1 MLDTQHTCKRLLC
14 VITCAGFSIKV
25 ESDIQLARIFCTEV
39 ARWPQQ
45 RRSMS
50 LRELKLM
57 DTLST
62 CRQLLQVTRMCK
74 LQSALSL
81 IKWKWEV
88 NSNNAKHVYANV
100 VDTWHMKLIR
110 NRMIKKISRV
120 FLLMQLAIDLSRFRA
135 RRQTRGECN
144 DPQQFPLVQCLRAAC
159 ESCLLGNTPLH
170 RLSRCTGWS
179 WVKNH
184 RWALLLLRHNFA
196 PLCVH
201 RPYSLA
207 IPFYDFTA
215 GWKRNEFGSR
225 PASVLHVCR
234 LSSTR
239 CNHRHEKKLNKKR
252 NSVDTADDNN
262 FRDCISLPQT
272 SLSDAARLER
282 EKLKFKILMIHSV
295 VATTSCISIVH

>member
-1 MLDTQHTCKRLLC
+1 
-14 VITCAGFSIKV
+14 
-25 ESDIQLARIFCTEV
+25 
-39 ARWPQQ
+39 
-45 RRSMS
+45 
-50 LRELKLM
+50 
-57 DTLST
+57 
-62 CRQLLQVTRMCK
+62 
-74 LQSALSL
+74 
-81 IKWKWEV
+81 
-88 NSNNAKHVYANV
+88 
-100 VDTWHMKLIR
+100 MKLIR
-110 NRMIKKISRV
+110 NRMIKKSSRV

-144 DPQQFPLVQCLRAAC
+144 DPQQFPLAQCLRAAC

-239 CNHRHEKKLNKKR
+239 CNHRHEKNWIKSETAWTRQTIIISEIAYHYRKR
-252 NSVDTADDNN
+252 VC
-262 FRDCISLPQT
+262 RMP
-272 SLSDAARLER
+272 RLGR